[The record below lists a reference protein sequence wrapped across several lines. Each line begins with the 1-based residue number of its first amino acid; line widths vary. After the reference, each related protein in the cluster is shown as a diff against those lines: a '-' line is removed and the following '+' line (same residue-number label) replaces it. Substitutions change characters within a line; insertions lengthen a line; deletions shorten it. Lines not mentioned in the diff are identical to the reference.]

1 MERLLDIL
9 SIAGSLLFVFFAI
22 GLCIFFHELG
32 HFLAAKWRGLHIDAF
47 ALGFKP
53 FWRKKYK
60 GVEYRLGYLP
70 FGGYCEIPQV
80 DATGDAPKAAD
91 GTVLER
97 AKPLD
102 RAVTAV
108 AGPLFNVLFGLLL
121 GCVVWFFGMP
131 QDSPKMRSL
140 KVISVDE
147 SGPEYAAGLR
157 KNDVIVKLNGKRFFD
172 TWAKFVSQILFTI
185 GEVELEVLRDGK
197 YHVIRYVPK
206 INPNAPGSL
215 KAEGIAW
222 PYFEVLIPLELV
234 PKAGSAAEK
243 AGIRRGDI
251 LLAIDGKSIEDFHEF
266 QSALDLSDGRALSLE
281 LLRGGENVR
290 VTVSPA
296 PIPGMSE
303 EFNRYLI
310 GADIRPPES
319 GKGALVVQ
327 ARPGLPA
334 EKAGLRAG
342 DILLAVDGRETAAPA
357 DFIMAVQEKKDAPFK
372 LRCSRGGKV
381 LELTVA
387 ARKIIPRTI
396 GVSILLLDHP
406 TPWQLFVSTIDMSW
420 KSLRGIVIGIGNK
433 LGFTEKQSSIKPSH
447 MSGPLGIGMVLFNSV
462 HKSSLISGIY
472 FTVVISFALAIFNL
486 LPFPVLDGGHILFGI
501 IEMAAGRPLP
511 NVVIKALSNVFVALL
526 IGLMIYVTFSDSRR
540 LFREF
545 FPQEQP
551 QPQAEQNNADP
562 SPQKP

>member
-1 MERLLDIL
+1 MEKLLDIL
-9 SIAGSLLFVFFAI
+9 SVAGSLLFVFFAI

-32 HFLAAKWRGLHIDAF
+32 HFLAAKWRGLHVDAF

-80 DATGDAPKAAD
+80 DATGEAPKAAD

-102 RAVTAV
+102 RAITAF
-108 AGPLFNVLFGLLL
+108 AGPFFNVLFGLLL
-121 GCVVWFFGMP
+121 GCVVGFFGMP

-147 SGPEYAAGLR
+147 TGPEYAAGLR
-157 KNDVIVKLNGKRFFD
+157 RNDVIVKLNGKRFFD

-185 GEVELEVLRDGK
+185 GEVELEVVRDGK
-197 YHVIRYVPK
+197 PHVIRYVPK
-206 INPNAPGSL
+206 INPKAPGNLRS
-215 KAEGIAW
+215 EGIAW
-222 PYFEVLIPLELV
+222 PYFKVLIPLELV
-234 PKAGSAAEK
+234 PKPGSAAEK
-243 AGIRRGDI
+243 AGIRKGDI
-251 LLAIDGKSIEDFHEF
+251 LLAIDGKSIEEFHEF
-266 QSALDLSDGRALSLE
+266 QTLLDLSEGKVLE
-281 LLRGGENVR
+281 LDLLRGKENIRVR
-290 VTVSPA
+290 IAPS
-296 PIPGMSE
+296 PIPDLSE

-310 GADIRPPES
+310 GADIQPAPE
-319 GKGALVVQ
+319 GKGAQVLQ

-334 EKAGLRAG
+334 ELAGIRKG
-342 DILLAVDGRETAAPA
+342 DILLAVDGRETATPA
-357 DFIMAVQEKKDAPFK
+357 EFIMAVQERKDRPFK
-372 LRCSRGGKV
+372 LRCSREGKIFEAAV
-381 LELTVA
+381 T
-387 ARKIIPRTI
+387 ARKIVPRTI

-406 TPWQLFVSTIDMSW
+406 TPFQLLVSTVEMSW
-420 KSLRGIVIGIGNK
+420 KSLRGIIIGIGNK

-447 MSGPLGIGMVLFNSV
+447 LSGPLGIGMVLVNSV

-486 LPFPVLDGGHILFGI
+486 LPFPVLDGGHILFGV

-511 NVVIKALSNVFVALL
+511 NGVIKALSNIFVALL

-540 LFREF
+540 LYREF
-545 FPQEQP
+545 FP
-551 QPQAEQNNADP
+551 AEQSPAEKKNADTA
-562 SPQKP
+562 PQNP